1 MDVRSLLKERK
12 IKTLAI
18 VLASIAVIYIAVI
31 SAFPESSSIR
41 QLCSSLYDFYLS
53 LSIRISLVALKLF
66 GHFSLFTSHV
76 SDVGQTFWIFFSPA
90 IRYKKLALAILIF
103 IWITK
108 ASVKRKSAFTLI
120 VLFVHFAAVSLYNIT
135 GLSCNPYSD
144 PELVFSVPDTVAYFA
159 LFTCLVAW
167 FKLNSQSI
175 YDHMLKIKYDIIGF
189 KSKIV
194 ALTVILYC
202 YIIINQFVFAY
213 FSFSGWVKFLFVS
226 VQKILGLM
234 GYDAAVDS
242 TYLVGENGTIYMAKF
257 CLGIKTMFLF
267 ASVVYLTGR
276 KNITRWLYII
286 GGLVVIN
293 IINIFRFVL
302 LFIHV
307 QRNGDYTLAIDLHL
321 LYNIILY
328 SIVFLL
334 WVFWFEKYSDIIPEK
349 QQS

>member
-1 MDVRSLLKERK
+1 MDVKSLLRGRK
-12 IKTLAI
+12 IKTIAI
-18 VLASIAVIYIAVI
+18 ILASVAVIYIAIRLV
-31 SAFPESSSIR
+31 FPESYTIR
-41 QLCSSLYDFYLS
+41 QLCSSLYEQYLYLS
-53 LSIRISLVALKLF
+53 LRFSLLILKLF
-66 GHFSLFTSHV
+66 GYFSLFTSHV
-76 SDVGQTFWIFFSPA
+76 SDVGQSFWIFFAPA
-90 IRYKKLALAILIF
+90 VRYKKLALAIVVF
-103 IWITK
+103 IWVTK
-108 ASVKRKSAFTLI
+108 ASFRRKSVFTLI
-120 VLFVHFAAVSLYNIT
+120 VLSVHFASVSLYNIT

-144 PELVFSVPDTVAYFA
+144 PDLVFSVPDTIACFA

-175 YDHMLKIKYDIIGF
+175 YDHLLRIKYDIIGF

-226 VQKILGLM
+226 VQKILALM
-234 GYDAAVDS
+234 GYDASVDS
-242 TYLVGENGTIYMAKF
+242 TYLIGENGTIYMAKF
-257 CLGIKTMFLF
+257 CLGIKTMYLF

-276 KNITRWLYII
+276 RNITRWLYIL

-307 QRNGDYTLAIDLHL
+307 QRNGDYTLSMDLHM

-349 QQS
+349 QHR